1 MSESSPTGNRK
12 RSGARWNRKKTA
24 AVLAGIIGGVICL
37 AAYTA
42 YTTTAWVNE
51 SQRVEKL
58 RAKYRQ
64 QESTIAGLHQKIEK
78 RDNQF
83 QRLAGKL
90 YTLENRMD
98 ELARL
103 EKNIRNIAG
112 VDEKSEP
119 IADFAIGGAMPDA
132 IDPPESIWKKYEN
145 RMQCLSGRVERLNH
159 TATKRSRSLQA
170 LYEILKTQQELLAV
184 TPSIR
189 PVDGGW
195 VSSGFGDRKSP
206 FTDQKEFHTGV
217 DIAIRAQS
225 PVKAT
230 ADGVVKFC
238 GTSGHLGK
246 CVVLDH
252 GYGITSRYGHLEK
265 ARVTAEQKVKKGEI
279 IAETGNSGRS
289 TGPHLHYEVRFNGIP
304 INAEKYM
311 ATSLAGN
318 ATD

>member
-1 MSESSPTGNRK
+1 MAKSSPLGNLK
-12 RSGARWNRKKTA
+12 RACARWHGKKIA
-24 AVLAGIIGGVICL
+24 AAASIAGVIGMVMCL
-37 AAYTA
+37 AAFTM
-42 YTTTAWVNE
+42 TAWINE

-64 QESTIAGLHQKIEK
+64 QENTIAGLHQKIEK

-83 QRLAGKL
+83 QRLTGKL

-103 EKNIRNIAG
+103 EKNIRNMAG
-112 VDEKSEP
+112 VDEKSGQL
-119 IADFAIGGAMPDA
+119 ADLGIGGAMPDA
-132 IDPPESIWKKYEN
+132 IDPPESLWQNHEN
-145 RMQCLSGRVERLNH
+145 RIECLKGRVERLNH

-206 FTDQKEFHTGV
+206 FSGEKEFHTGV
-217 DIAIRAQS
+217 DIAVRSKS

-230 ADGVVKFC
+230 ADGVVKST

-246 CVVLDH
+246 SVVIDH
-252 GYGITSRYGHLEK
+252 GYGITSRYGHLDK
-265 ARVTAEQKVKKGEI
+265 ARVTADQKIKKGQI
-279 IAETGNSGRS
+279 IAETGDSGRS

-311 ATSLAGN
+311 AAPLAGN
-318 ATD
+318 AAD